1 MSLQYS
7 IFDEGVQ
14 ASPHVATEL
23 SRLLT
28 TFVKPLVAHLH
39 QSLDLR
45 LVQTFVATL
54 HVLLAFRHRNN
65 GLLLSELGA
74 YLASPDHAPAGTK
87 RLSNLLRSAKWT
99 AQFIERFLWLQAD
112 QQVAVLDQA
121 GEEGL
126 LLWDA
131 SVIEKPESIALDGL
145 CAVQSSKARRLKR
158 IKPGYYNPPGGP
170 PVFVP
175 GIHWLTVLLLG
186 RQGPPRLVAMRW
198 WTTRGVFAA
207 SAAVSWKRVC

>member
-14 ASPHVATEL
+14 ASPHVAHEL

-45 LVQTFVATL
+45 LVHTFVATL

-74 YLASPDHAPAGTK
+74 YLVSPEHAPAGTK
-87 RLSNLLRSAKWT
+87 RLSNLWRSAKWS
-99 AQFIERFLWLQAD
+99 AQLIERFLWQQAD

-121 GEEGL
+121 GEAGL
-126 LLWDA
+126 RLGDA
-131 SVIEKPESIALDGL
+131 SVIEKPASIARD
-145 CAVQSSKARRLKR
+145 
-158 IKPGYYNPPGGP
+158 
-170 PVFVP
+170 
-175 GIHWLTVLLLG
+175 
-186 RQGPPRLVAMRW
+186 RLVRSSIEQSTPLKAHQARLLPSPWWPSAMCARHPLARCAL
-198 WTTRGVFAA
+198 TGTAGTA
-207 SAAVSWKRVC
+207 